1 MHFQSEFRDI
11 LYFGNA
17 ETPES
22 QQFPPLPGN
31 LQATLSLFFS
41 SFPLFFIPHSLLLQ
55 GYPKKESRN
64 VATSRGKH
72 TFCSRSSLRL
82 PRKIWPS
89 PLSCATLPSLPSFS
103 GVPPRPSRVPLIG
116 TDSGNHTHTHTHSA
130 LRERNSGWPRRPRRE
145 FERDDGRATN
155 LILPSTMSPTMV
167 LE

>member
-1 MHFQSEFRDI
+1 MQWKEGAGPQLHFQSEFRDI

-89 PLSCATLPSLPSFS
+89 PLSCATLPSPPLFLRCPS
-103 GVPPRPSRVPLIG
+103 PPKPCSADWYRQWQP
-116 TDSGNHTHTHTHSA
+116 HTHTHT
-130 LRERNSGWPRRPRRE
+130 LG
-145 FERDDGRATN
+145 T
-155 LILPSTMSPTMV
+155 T
-167 LE
+167 